1 MADHGDPRLV
11 APLAGAWLWSFC
23 LFFIMGRAM
32 VGLAHNS
39 VRRMVSRRHAA
50 TEGVLPSLLL
60 KWTASHPPHD
70 HVIIVF
76 DAGHACGPRRR
87 RKFKR

>member
-1 MADHGDPRLV
+1 LGS
-11 APLAGAWLWSFC
+11 AWLWPLC

-32 VGLAHNS
+32 VGLSQCGAAWLAEGL
-39 VRRMVSRRHAA
+39 RRKKGFCHLV
-50 TEGVLPSLLL
+50 LL

-76 DAGHACGPRRR
+76 DAGHACDMRWRPKIQAIAGGTP
-87 RKFKR
+87 